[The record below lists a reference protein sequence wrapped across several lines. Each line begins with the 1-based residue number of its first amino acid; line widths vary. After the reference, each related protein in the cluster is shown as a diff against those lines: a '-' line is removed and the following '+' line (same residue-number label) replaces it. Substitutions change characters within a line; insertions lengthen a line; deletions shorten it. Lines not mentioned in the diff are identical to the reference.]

1 MKKNTYRIKETKEG
15 YYKFTYSGSLECVL
29 EKLRRDLE
37 KEEKKS
43 GYRILGMDQKRAQ
56 GNIQAH
62 ERKVLRLRAFI
73 ECAEKHL
80 EEGAE

>member
-15 YYKFTYSGSLECVL
+15 YYEFTYSGSLECVL

-37 KEEKKS
+37 KEEKNPDIV
-43 GYRILGMDQKRAQ
+43 YWEWIRKRAQ